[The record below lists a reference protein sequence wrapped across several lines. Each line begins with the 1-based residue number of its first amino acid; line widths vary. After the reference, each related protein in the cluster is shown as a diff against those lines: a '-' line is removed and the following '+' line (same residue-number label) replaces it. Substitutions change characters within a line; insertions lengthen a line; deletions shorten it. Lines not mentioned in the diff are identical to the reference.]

1 LSIGYI
7 FVLIMYETQ
16 CLLIGQRKRNGND
29 IPTADVD
36 IHSLLAYHDKFIY
49 PTDYQL
55 LRVINLSMILS
66 GTLFEM
72 LKIYSP
78 EQAMSMQ
85 AEFSNVDEEKI
96 FEQARTVKQ
105 KKNIVGN
112 KKANKGK
119 KNKKKRDNKKTK

>member
-1 LSIGYI
+1 MG
-7 FVLIMYETQ
+7 
-16 CLLIGQRKRNGND
+16 CLLIGQRKRNGNE

-78 EQAMSMQ
+78 EQAKSVQ

-96 FEQARTVKQ
+96 FEQAKLVKTQ
-105 KKNIVGN
+105 KNIVGN
-112 KKANKGK
+112 KKGNKG
-119 KNKKKRDNKKTK
+119 KKKRDNKKTK